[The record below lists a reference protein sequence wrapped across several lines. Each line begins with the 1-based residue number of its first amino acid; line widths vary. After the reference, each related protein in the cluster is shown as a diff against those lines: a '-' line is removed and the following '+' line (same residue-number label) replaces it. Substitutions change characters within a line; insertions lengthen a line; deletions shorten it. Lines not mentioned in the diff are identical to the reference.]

1 VVEIKLIYSPITA
14 GAFSTQRYADLYI
27 YTTMIIGCNRGPPNF
42 FFRGK
47 DLLKM
52 LKRRPASAR
61 GRGQSRA
68 VAGVRLE
75 PVH

>member
-1 VVEIKLIYSPITA
+1 
-14 GAFSTQRYADLYI
+14 
-27 YTTMIIGCNRGPPNF
+27 MIIGCNRGPPSF
-42 FFRGK
+42 FFSGK
-47 DLLKM
+47 KLLMM

-61 GRGQSRA
+61 WRGQSRA